1 MLKQVNCLLIVYSVH
16 LLSRDFLDNDVVKR
30 WRGEHAIV
38 PKKGSGC
45 CDSVTLR
52 APKAELLSATK
63 YNKYNYQKYFG
74 EYVITEK
81 RYNGYPVYRNS
92 EGQALYRGVN
102 RVCHTWDWDCQADM
116 DAMFDEFW

>member
-1 MLKQVNCLLIVYSVH
+1 MH

-30 WRGEHAIV
+30 WRGEYAIV

-116 DAMFDEFW
+116 EAMFDEFW